1 MTCDMWKIGG
11 KGVGGNIETN
21 MDDSDLYAGFDE
33 DGNRIA
39 EPENS
44 SHVTLQPTLKGGT
57 AYFYNLTYLNI
68 YLIHEMWH
76 MIHEES

>member
-1 MTCDMWKIGG
+1 M
-11 KGVGGNIETN
+11 GGNIETN

-44 SHVTLQPTLKGGT
+44 SHMTLQPTLKMVEGDT
-57 AYFYNLTYLNI
+57 AYFYNLT
-68 YLIHEMWH
+68 
-76 MIHEES
+76 